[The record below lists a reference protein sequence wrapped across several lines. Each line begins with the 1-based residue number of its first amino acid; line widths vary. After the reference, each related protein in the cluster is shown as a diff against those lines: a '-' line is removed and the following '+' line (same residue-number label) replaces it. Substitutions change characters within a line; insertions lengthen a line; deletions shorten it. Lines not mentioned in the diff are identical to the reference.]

1 MCSYYEYNK
10 CGITAK
16 IYCFNDYFIILK
28 GTSISSWDNNYN
40 DTAERRFYRQFVENN
55 FTTRDLA
62 FQSLSSVNSFIY
74 GKPCDIKTTTRYN
87 ETSDFNDVNRF
98 EEAIK
103 FRKNCSKEVKDL
115 YYTSIREENS
125 MEKKDIENYFSG
137 LSLEK
142 RLNLGCTLQESSKA
156 EIFADIFTS
165 RLTDAITSI
174 LNDVINIRLSKDNS
188 INFLEPYSNRVEL
201 VDKNSEDYKKSLSIL
216 SRVFNQNDLISIC
229 DTLKYSGVYLA
240 GEAGIGKGM
249 IANNI
254 GALLVEQ
261 NDIYNSYAKVFVNC
275 HEAINIA
282 QVSWG
287 TGMNNVEYLGAF
299 YTAFKYAEEHPD
311 CAVVLVLDEINRCKW
326 EELLGA
332 VFELTSSKIDNS
344 HCYMNNGVKLTYL
357 SNIYIIATGN
367 VGVSFK
373 TGKIDDSGFNDRF
386 QYIKLSGL
394 FDSIDYIK
402 SYSKNA
408 VSELNTGLSE
418 KDIFKV
424 LEDVYYA
431 IEDNQR
437 VCRSVSL
444 RKMNNLVCI
453 CKSVEEFD
461 NGVKHLFNESTRKDL
476 GWR

>member
-1 MCSYYEYNK
+1 MGLNERKDIASYY
-10 CGITAK
+10 
-16 IYCFNDYFIILK
+16 
-28 GTSISSWDNNYN
+28 
-40 DTAERRFYRQFVENN
+40 
-55 FTTRDLA
+55 
-62 FQSLSSVNSFIY
+62 
-74 GKPCDIKTTTRYN
+74 
-87 ETSDFNDVNRF
+87 
-98 EEAIK
+98 
-103 FRKNCSKEVKDL
+103 
-115 YYTSIREENS
+115 
-125 MEKKDIENYFSG
+125 SG
-137 LSLEK
+137 LSSEEKLSLANILEIK
-142 RLNLGCTLQESSKA
+142 AKA
-156 EIFADIFTS
+156 EIFSSVLNKD
-165 RLTDAITSI
+165 DSI
-174 LNDVINIRLSKDNS
+174 K
-188 INFLEPYSNRVEL
+188 FLEPYASRVEL
-201 VDKNSEDYKKSLSIL
+201 FDRDSEDYKKSLSIL